1 MNVHFEW
8 EYLKK
13 AWNLFVTTGEIN
25 STVIRP
31 VVADS
36 WKRCKKSGKNPYL
49 YKVQRM
55 EPAQLKKELSDNR
68 QLIKTS
74 LPVMK
79 NLLRFVEG
87 SGFLI
92 SLASSKGMILDILG
106 DNRVIK
112 KSRVQRGD
120 IWTEKSMGTNS
131 VGLCLITKKPIQI
144 MGAEHYIQIC
154 NTWTSSSAPI
164 FNEDQK
170 LIGVLTMT
178 GEWNKVHL
186 HTLGMVVAGVNAI
199 ENSLIMRKYI
209 NEVIVSDAYKT
220 AVMESIDEGILA
232 LNSDMTISHVNNAA
246 KNILK
251 IVEPTEKI
259 VGQPIKQILG
269 KEHPLISEIE
279 RCIKHNHKEIFLKD
293 KGNYTVTSKLIKDQ
307 NTNIIGLV
315 LILREMKMVK
325 KMVNRMVGARASF
338 TFNDLIGNSDLFLS
352 AIDLAKT
359 AAKSPSNVLV
369 LGESGTGKEMF
380 AQAIHNL
387 SDRSSGPFLAINCA
401 ALPRTL
407 IESELFGYAEGAFTG
422 AKKGGNPGKFELADD
437 GTLFLDEI
445 GEMPLEVQA
454 VLLRV
459 LQENAII
466 RIGGKEVIPINVRV
480 IAATNKDPLEQI
492 KNGHFREDLFYRLNV
507 LSIYIP
513 PLRDRPND
521 LPTLAKHFLTKL
533 NQKLNKNVTHI
544 SPEVVEVLKNHNWP
558 GNIRELQNILER
570 AVNVAKSDTIK
581 ISDLPDYILG
591 SEQNTTKPAIMPL
604 EKYEKQLIISLMQEN
619 KGNRTKVAKTLGIS
633 RTTLYRKLNDYKI
646 SF

>member
-1 MNVHFEW
+1 MEVQFKW
-8 EYLKK
+8 ECLKK
-13 AWNLFVTTGEIN
+13 AWNLFVTTGDIN

-36 WKRCKKSGKNPYL
+36 WRRCKGSGRNPYL
-49 YKVQRM
+49 YKVQSM
-55 EPAQLKKELSDNR
+55 EPAQIKKELSDNR
-68 QLIKTS
+68 QLIEIS

-79 NLLRFVEG
+79 NLLSFVEG

-92 SLASSKGMILDILG
+92 SLASSKGMILDLLG

-120 IWTEKSMGTNS
+120 LWTEETMGTNS
-131 VGLCLITKKPIQI
+131 VGLCLTTKKPIQI
-144 MGAEHYIQIC
+144 MGSEHFIQIC

-199 ENSLIMRKYI
+199 ENSLKMKKMY

-232 LNSDMTISHVNNAA
+232 LNSDMTISHTNNAA

-251 IVEPTEKI
+251 IMEPTEKI
-259 VGQPIKQILG
+259 VGQSIKQVIG
-269 KEHPLISEIE
+269 MDHPLISEIE
-279 RCIKHNHKEIFLKD
+279 RCLKHYHKEIFLKD
-293 KGNYTVTSKLIKDQ
+293 KGNFTVSSKLIKDQ
-307 NTNIIGLV
+307 YANIIGLV

-338 TFNDLIGNSDLFLS
+338 TFNDLVGNNDLFLS

-359 AAKSPSNVLV
+359 ASKSPSNVLV

-387 SDRSSGPFLAINCA
+387 SNRSSGPFLAINCA

-422 AKKGGNPGKFELADD
+422 AKKGGNPGKFELADE

-454 VLLRV
+454 ILLRV
-459 LQENAII
+459 LQENSII
-466 RIGGKEVIPINVRV
+466 RIGGKEVIPINARV
-480 IAATNKDPLEQI
+480 IAATNKDPVEQI

-507 LSIYIP
+507 LSICIP

-521 LPTLAKHFLTKL
+521 IPTLAKHFLNKL
-533 NQKLNKNVTHI
+533 NLKLNKNVIHI
-544 SPEVVEVLKNHNWP
+544 SPEVLEVLKNHHWP

-570 AVNVAKSDTIK
+570 AVNVANNDTIEL
-581 ISDLPDYILG
+581 SDLPDYILG
-591 SEQNTTKPAIMPL
+591 SEQNAMKHAVMPL
-604 EKYEKQLIISLMQEN
+604 EKYEKQLIISLMEEN

-633 RTTLYRKLNDYKI
+633 RTTLYRKLYDYKI
-646 SF
+646 SI